1 MKRNNIYNMFGSIL
15 AVLLCCPLVKAG
27 TPPTMIKDP
36 ARSAAAYAYADSVMQ
51 GMTDEQLLAQLIMP
65 MVYPK
70 EGQKALEEWDHLV
83 ARGFGGVLWQKGT
96 PERQLF
102 LTNRMRQRA
111 TIPMLVAMDGE
122 WGLSMRLSGTI
133 RWPRTIV
140 LGATN
145 NLSTAFEYGRATAEE
160 AKRMG
165 IQVNFAPVADVNNN
179 PLNPVIGTRSFGSG
193 PQQVA
198 KLVLAYGQGL
208 ESLGVLAVAKHFPGH
223 GDTKVDS
230 HKALPVISH
239 DRARLEEVELYPFT
253 QFIQKGLGGI
263 MTGHL
268 TVPALDN
275 SRKAASVSHV
285 ITTELLQE
293 QLGFEGLIFTDGLAM
308 QGVIDN
314 VGKGSVA
321 VATFKAGNDILLAP
335 PSPQRALAELLTAL
349 KAGEID
355 RSEVLR
361 RCRKVLAWKH
371 LLGATD
377 RTPLPTTSLSADLN
391 NEQSKALRTRIY
403 EESVTLLKNNES
415 LLPFAGKSEIALLR
429 YGDSR
434 TAQLLQVLRN
444 GGTVSSHGI
453 GVKAGSGERQ
463 ATYQKL
469 RKSSVILVAITS
481 ERARPDAG
489 LLQLARDRSVVMLF
503 LTNPY
508 TALHFKEVITEAK
521 AVVMGYDSSVDAQT
535 AVGRALL
542 GQLPMSGV
550 LPVDLPPL
558 FKAGAGIPLE
568 RKGLTFAKPEAVGL
582 NSRLLSK
589 IDDIA
594 LEGVK
599 KGAYPGCQVLVAK
612 EGKVVYSKAFGYK
625 DSGKKEP
632 NNTATLYD
640 LASVTKAVATV
651 PLLMMAEDEGRLSTK
666 DPLGKHLNFL
676 KGSNK
681 ESVTLADLLFHTGGM
696 PAVIN
701 FYLSLIDQESYPS
714 PLITYRRQAGF
725 PIQIA
730 RKAWARRDFS
740 FLPSLVS
747 REQSEDY
754 PIRFAE
760 GYYLHRSVREMMR
773 EEIRDAQLRRRGYR
787 YSDIDFLLLQE
798 VLEQC
803 YQLPLD
809 QLFMEK
815 LATPLGLKRL
825 TYCPLARFAPS
836 EIAEGQNDQFLR
848 HQTLRGDVDDEA
860 AAMLGGVS
868 GNAGLFGSAEE
879 LFPLLQMLLNG
890 GTYDGHRYIKP
901 NTVQKFTTARRPG
914 SPYALGFDRH
924 RGKGKVGNVADIA
937 PLSTYGHTGFT
948 GTCCWV
954 DPQNE
959 IVYIFLSNRGAPKRW
974 NNQLSQLH
982 IRTRIQ
988 EQIYLSLRG

>member
-1 MKRNNIYNMFGSIL
+1 MMRDYIYKVYGGIL
-15 AVLLCCPLVKAG
+15 AVLLCCPLGQGG
-27 TPPTMIKDP
+27 TPPTMMKDP
-36 ARSAAAYAYADSVMQ
+36 ARTATALAYADSVMQ

-65 MVYPK
+65 MVFPK
-70 EGQKALEEWDHLV
+70 EGTKALQEWDHLV

-102 LTNRMRQRA
+102 LTNRMREKA

-133 RWPRTIV
+133 RWPRNIV

-145 NLSTAFEYGRATAEE
+145 NLATAFEYGRATAEE

-165 IQVNFAPVADVNNN
+165 IHVNFAPVADVNNN
-179 PLNPVIGTRSFGSG
+179 PLNPVIGTRSFGSD

-208 ESLGVLAVAKHFPGH
+208 ESQGVLSVAKHFPGH
-223 GDTKVDS
+223 GDTEVDS
-230 HKALPVISH
+230 HKALPVITH
-239 DRARLEEVELYPFT
+239 DRTRLEQVELYPFRE
-253 QFIQKGLGGI
+253 FIQKGLGGI

-268 TVPALDN
+268 TVPALDS
-275 SRKAASVSHV
+275 SRKAASVSPT
-285 ITTELLQE
+285 ITTELLQQ

-321 VATFKAGNDILLAP
+321 VAAFNAGNDILLAP
-335 PSPQRALAELLTAL
+335 PHPQKALGELLSAL
-349 KAGEID
+349 KAKKIE

-361 RCRKVLAWKH
+361 RCRKVLAWKC
-371 LLGATD
+371 LLGATE
-377 RTPLPTTSLSADLN
+377 RTPLPTQSLFADLN
-391 NEQSKALRTRIY
+391 SERSKALCTRIY
-403 EESVTLLKNNES
+403 EESITLLKNNEA
-415 LLPFAGKSEIALLR
+415 LLPLSAPKNSALLR
-429 YGDSR
+429 YGDAK
-434 TAQLLQVLRN
+434 TPQLLQLLRSDSEVDN
-444 GGTVSSHGI
+444 YAIGLKSS
-453 GVKAGSGERQ
+453 ATERR

-469 RKSSVILVAITS
+469 QKSSLVLVAITS
-481 ERARPDAG
+481 EKARPDAG
-489 LLQLARDRSVVMLF
+489 LLQLARDKSVVLLF

-508 TALHFKEVITEAK
+508 TALHFKEVIAEAK

-582 NSRLLSK
+582 NSQILSQ

-594 LEGVK
+594 LEGVQ

-612 EGKVVYSKAFGYK
+612 GGKVVYSKAFGYK
-625 DSGKKEP
+625 DSRKKEP
-632 NNTATLYD
+632 NNTTTLYD

-651 PLLMMAEDEGRLSTK
+651 PLLMIAEDEGRLTTK
-666 DPLGKHLNFL
+666 DKLGKYLDFL
-676 KGSNK
+676 KGSDK
-681 ESVTLADLLFHTGGM
+681 ESVSLADLLFHTGGM

-701 FYLSLIDQESYPS
+701 FYLFLIDDESYTS
-714 PLITYRRQAGF
+714 PLITYRHKSGF

-730 RKAWARRDFS
+730 QKAWARGHFAY
-740 FLPSLVS
+740 LPTLVS
-747 REQSEDY
+747 HKQSKEY
-754 PIRFAE
+754 PLRFAQ
-760 GYYLHRSVREMMR
+760 GYYLHSSVREMMR
-773 EEIRDAQLRRRGYR
+773 EEIRDAQLRSRSYR

-803 YQLPLD
+803 YQMPLD
-809 QLFMEK
+809 QLFRQK
-815 LATPLGLKRL
+815 LAEPLGLERL
-825 TYCPLARFAPS
+825 TYCPLERFQPN
-836 EIAEGQNDQFLR
+836 EIAEGQKDQFLR

-860 AAMLGGVS
+860 AAMMGGVS
-868 GNAGLFGSAEE
+868 GNAGLFGSAEQ
-879 LFPLLQMLLNG
+879 LFPLLQMLLNN
-890 GTYDGHRYIKP
+890 GTYDGRRYIQAS
-901 NTVQKFTTARRPG
+901 TVEKFTNARHPR
-914 SPYALGFDRH
+914 SPYSLGFDRH
-924 RGKGKVGNVADIA
+924 RGKGKVGNVAHSA

-959 IVYIFLSNRGAPKRW
+959 IIYIFLSNRVAPKRW
-974 NNQLSQLH
+974 NGELSKLK

-988 EQIYLSLRG
+988 EQIYKALN